1 MTADKS
7 DYTRRTTHQSRS
19 AVAGMFS
26 VDQHEPEE
34 RTTLSGERRRQ
45 QNLDDGE
52 VLSNVVSY
60 ALETRRQMKHFESM
74 YAASQDLCDVACDW
88 AERFCRVLEDM
99 LDNGDIKDSGYA
111 EMVERLISDY
121 IKSMAEV

>member
-1 MTADKS
+1 MTTDKS
-7 DYTRRTTHQSRS
+7 DFTRHTTHLSRS
-19 AVAGMFS
+19 AAAGMFS
-26 VDQHEPEE
+26 LDRHEPEE
-34 RTTLSGERRRQ
+34 RTILSGERRRQ

-99 LDNGDIKDSGYA
+99 LDNGDIKDNGYA
-111 EMVERLISDY
+111 EMVERLVSDY
-121 IKSMAEV
+121 IKSMSEA

>member
-1 MTADKS
+1 MTTDKS
-7 DYTRRTTHQSRS
+7 DFTRHTTHLSPS
-19 AVAGMFS
+19 AVDGMFS
-26 VDQHEPEE
+26 ADRLANEE
-34 RTTLSGERRRQ
+34 RTTSSGERRRQ

-52 VLSNVVSY
+52 VLASVVSY

-88 AERFCRVLEDM
+88 AEKFCRVLEDM
-99 LDNGDIKDSGYA
+99 LDYGDIKSAEVA

-121 IKSMAEV
+121 IKSMAEA